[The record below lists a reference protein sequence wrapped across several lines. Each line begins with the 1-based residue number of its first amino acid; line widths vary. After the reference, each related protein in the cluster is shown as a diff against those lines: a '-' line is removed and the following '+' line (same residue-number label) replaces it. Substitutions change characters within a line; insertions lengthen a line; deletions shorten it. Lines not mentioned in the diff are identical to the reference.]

1 MMNLDTSRLARMMLL
16 ALAAFAL
23 SLLLFF
29 SGFFITFEYKVYDL
43 LSRNL
48 NPAKGPGDMVIVKI
62 DQQSLDAL
70 SAENINWPW
79 PRQMYAPLLDYLSLA
94 DGVLVDII
102 FTEPSSYGE
111 EDDNLLAEALKKA
124 GNVFLP
130 IFLTNDNRQMGAEEL
145 AFMEKKA
152 IPHLLSTRLIYHSA
166 ITNIDRIRRAA
177 LGAGNV
183 VIKPDVDGTYRRVPL
198 SFKFRELT
206 IPNFVLGSLLKDG
219 NVSVRDGRL
228 LAGGEPLPL
237 LGDSLLLRFYSN
249 PEPFKVISAADIFKA
264 SMDSAAGRTPA
275 ISREFFRGKKVF
287 IGLTAAG
294 LYDLKPTPITA
305 VSTGVMVHATAM
317 DNLLHRHFIRQLP
330 PSVSVVLMLLLS
342 VAICLFVLTHHRFS
356 INVLFFVAAATFVL
370 GLSGLLFKNGV
381 YLQVVPS
388 ATALIVAM
396 LASVAYSYAT
406 EGKERRFVRRA
417 FAQYMDETLV
427 DYLLQNP
434 DLIKPGGQRRR
445 VSVFFADIAGFTTIA
460 EKLPAEA
467 TAKIL
472 HTALNTF
479 SEVIIR
485 NHGVIDKYIGD
496 CIMAFWGA
504 PLAGENDELNACR
517 AAVECQEAL
526 VEINRGLVA
535 EGLTEIAIRI
545 GINSG
550 DAIVG
555 NLGSD
560 RLFDFTA
567 IGDTVNLASRLES
580 ANKHFKTRIM
590 VSEDTFSRTSNA
602 YVSRELGLIE
612 VKGKSQ
618 PIRIYELLVAVERP
632 ESEVRNFADAYG
644 QAYEMFTSGK
654 WQESA
659 ALFSAFLRT
668 WPGDGPAAY
677 YLKWCEALQANPP
690 LTNDWNVIKMTEK

>member
-1 MMNLDTSRLARMMLL
+1 MNLDASKFGKMGLL
-16 ALAAFAL
+16 ALSAFVL
-23 SLLLFF
+23 SLILFL
-29 SGFFITFEYKVYDL
+29 SGFFIPFEYKVYDL
-43 LSRNL
+43 MSRHL
-48 NPAKGPGDMVIVKI
+48 NPAKGPGDIVIVKI
-62 DQQSLDAL
+62 DQQSLDTL
-70 SAENINWPW
+70 SSQSINWPW
-79 PRQMYAPLLDYLSLA
+79 PRQMYAPLLDYLSQA

-111 EDDNLLAEALKKA
+111 EDDLLLAEALQKA

-130 IFLTNDNRQMGAEEL
+130 IFLTNDNRQMGVDEL
-145 AFMEKKA
+145 AFMKRNA
-152 IPHLLSTRLIYHSA
+152 MPDVLSTRLVYHAA
-166 ITNIDRIRRAA
+166 ITNIEKIRSAA
-177 LGAGNV
+177 RGAGNV
-183 VIKPDVDGTYRRVPL
+183 VIKPDADGTYRRVPL
-198 SFKFRELT
+198 SFKFQNET
-206 IPNFVLGSLLKDG
+206 IPNFVLASLLKDG
-219 NVSVRDGRL
+219 TVAVRDGGL
-228 LAGGEPLPL
+228 VAGDTTLPL
-237 LGDSLLLRFYSN
+237 LGDSLLLRFYSER
-249 PEPFKVISAADIFKA
+249 EPFTVISAADIFKS
-264 SMDSAAGRTPA
+264 SMDSEAGRTPA
-275 ISREFFRGKKVF
+275 IPRDFFKGKKVF

-330 PSVSVVLMLLLS
+330 PWVSIILMLLLS
-342 VAICLFVLTHHRFS
+342 TAVCLFVLTQHRFS
-356 INVLFFVAAATFVL
+356 INVAFFAAAAAFVL
-370 GLSGLLFKNGV
+370 GLSGLLFKNGI

-388 ATALIVAM
+388 ASALIVAM
-396 LASVAYSYAT
+396 IASVAYSYAT

-445 VSVFFADIAGFTTIA
+445 LSVFFADIAGFTTIA

-504 PLAGENDELNACR
+504 PIAGENDELNACR

-535 EGLTEIAIRI
+535 DGLTEIAIRI

-590 VSEDTFSRTSNA
+590 VSEDTFNHTGEA
-602 YVSRELGLIE
+602 FISRELGLIE

-618 PIRIYELLVAVERP
+618 PIRIHELLVTVDRP
-632 ESEVRNFADAYG
+632 EEELRSFAAAYG
-644 QAYEMFTSGK
+644 RAYQAFSGGN
-654 WQESA
+654 WQEA
-659 ALFSAFLRT
+659 ASLFSALLAT
-668 WPGDGPAAY
+668 YPGDGPAAY
-677 YLKWCEALQANPP
+677 YLKWCETLQANPP

>member
-1 MMNLDTSRLARMMLL
+1 MNLVGSRLVRMALL
-16 ALAAFAL
+16 ALAAFGL
-23 SLLLFF
+23 SLALFL
-29 SGFFITFEYKVYDL
+29 SGLFTTFEYKVYDL
-43 LSRNL
+43 MSRNL
-48 NPAKGPGDMVIVKI
+48 NPAKGPGDIVIVKI

-70 SAENINWPW
+70 SSENINWPW
-79 PRQMYAPLLDYLSLA
+79 PRQMYAPLLDYLSQA

-111 EDDNLLAEALKKA
+111 EDDLLLAEALKKA

-145 AFMEKKA
+145 AFMKKSA
-152 IPHLLSTRLIYHSA
+152 MPHVLSTRLIYQSA
-166 ITNIDRIRRAA
+166 ITNIENIRTAA

-183 VIKPDVDGTYRRVPL
+183 VMKPDADGTYRRVPL
-198 SFKFRELT
+198 SFRFRTET
-206 IPNFVLGSLLKDG
+206 IPNFVLASLLKDKKIT
-219 NVSVRDGRL
+219 VQ
-228 LAGGEPLPL
+228 GGKLSAANKPLPL
-237 LGDSLLLRFYSN
+237 LGDSLLLRFYSA
-249 PEPFKVISAADIFKA
+249 PEPFTIISAADIFK
-264 SMDSAAGRTPA
+264 SSIDSEAGRTPVIA
-275 ISREFFRGKKVF
+275 RDFFKGKKVF

-317 DNLLHRHFIRQLP
+317 DNLLHRHYIRQLP
-330 PSVSVVLMLLLS
+330 SFASVVLMFLLS
-342 VAICLFVLTHHRFS
+342 AAICLFVLTHHKFS
-356 INVLFFVAAATFVL
+356 TNLAFFAAAAAFVL
-370 GLSGLLFKNGV
+370 GLSGMLFKNGI

-388 ATALIVAM
+388 ATALVVAM
-396 LASVAYSYAT
+396 IASVAFSYAT

-460 EKLPAEA
+460 ERLPAEA

-504 PLAGENDELNACR
+504 PIASENDELNACR

-526 VEINRGLVA
+526 VEINRGLIA
-535 EGLTEIAIRI
+535 DGLTEIAIRI

-580 ANKHFKTRIM
+580 ANKYFKTRIM
-590 VSEDTFSRTSNA
+590 VSEDTFSRTGDA
-602 YVSRELGLIE
+602 FISRELGLIE

-618 PIRIYELLVAVERP
+618 PIRIYELLVAVDR
-632 ESEVRNFADAYG
+632 SELEVKAFAEAYG
-644 QAYEMFTSGK
+644 EAYRMFTGGN
-654 WQESA
+654 WQEA
-659 ALFSAFLRT
+659 ADLFASFLKT
-668 WPGDGPAAY
+668 YPGDGPAAY
-677 YLKWCEALQANPP
+677 YLKWCADLQANPP

>member
-1 MMNLDTSRLARMMLL
+1 MNLVGSRLLRMALL
-16 ALAAFAL
+16 ALAAFGL
-23 SLLLFF
+23 SLALFL
-29 SGFFITFEYKVYDL
+29 SGLFTTFEFKFYDL
-43 LSRNL
+43 MSRNL
-48 NPAKGPGDMVIVKI
+48 NPARGPGDIVIVKI

-70 SAENINWPW
+70 SSENINWPW
-79 PRQMYAPLLDYLSLA
+79 PRQMYAPLLDYLSQA

-111 EDDNLLAEALKKA
+111 EDDLLLAEALKKA

-145 AFMEKKA
+145 AFMKSSA
-152 IPHLLSTRLIYHSA
+152 IPHVLSTRLIYQSA
-166 ITNIDRIRRAA
+166 LTNIENIRTAA

-183 VIKPDVDGTYRRVPL
+183 VMKPDADGTYRRVPL
-198 SFKFRELT
+198 SFRFRNET
-206 IPNFVLGSLLKDG
+206 IPNFVLASLLKDKKITVQEG
-219 NVSVRDGRL
+219 KLSAANK
-228 LAGGEPLPL
+228 PLPL
-237 LGDSLLLRFYSN
+237 LGDSLLLRFYSD
-249 PEPFKVISAADIFKA
+249 PEPFTIISAADIFK
-264 SMDSAAGRTPA
+264 SSIDSEAGRTPVIA
-275 ISREFFRGKKVF
+275 RDFFKGKRVF

-330 PSVSVVLMLLLS
+330 SLASVILMFLLS
-342 VAICLFVLTHHRFS
+342 GAICLFVLTHHKFS
-356 INVLFFVAAATFVL
+356 TNLAFFAAAAAFVL
-370 GLSGLLFKNGV
+370 GLSGLLFKNGI
-381 YLQVVPS
+381 YLQVIPS
-388 ATALIVAM
+388 ATALVVAM
-396 LASVAYSYAT
+396 IASVAFSYAT

-460 EKLPAEA
+460 ERLPAEA

-504 PLAGENDELNACR
+504 PIASEDDELNACR

-526 VEINRGLVA
+526 VEINRGLIA
-535 EGLTEIAIRI
+535 DGLTEIAIRI

-580 ANKHFKTRIM
+580 ANKYFKTRIM
-590 VSEDTFSRTSNA
+590 VSEDTFSRTGDA
-602 YVSRELGLIE
+602 FISRELGLIE

-618 PIRIYELLVAVERP
+618 PIRIYELLVAVDR
-632 ESEVRNFADAYG
+632 SELEVKAFAEAYG
-644 QAYEMFTSGK
+644 VAYRTFTGGN

-659 ALFSAFLRT
+659 DLFASFLESY
-668 WPGDGPAAY
+668 PDDGPAAY
-677 YLKWCEALQANPP
+677 YLKWCGDLQANPP